1 MQAIRVPIVCE
12 RSSVLGWTSEFILH
26 QDFLKNLNLQSLVTH
41 CPSVASV
48 IVTPKFCHET
58 SIIFMRVDTTNSF
71 TEFTFWTIL
80 LFLLFFFQGMKWERN
95 MEHWSINFFQPDREQ
110 MDYSTPW
117 KRSCALHYIESQVTS
132 DFLSNEKKNCPEM
145 EKNALKLDEKIV
157 IKICNAKG

>member
-1 MQAIRVPIVCE
+1 MIEGEQK
-12 RSSVLGWTSEFILH
+12 T
-26 QDFLKNLNLQSLVTH
+26 
-41 CPSVASV
+41 
-48 IVTPKFCHET
+48 
-58 SIIFMRVDTTNSF
+58 
-71 TEFTFWTIL
+71 
-80 LFLLFFFQGMKWERN
+80 RN
-95 MEHWSINFFQPDREQ
+95 FNRWSINFFQPDREQ